1 MGSATTMFFEVEL
14 TAEAQRDGLIDLG
27 EVELRWLVPMS
38 DESKSQQVQM
48 VSSISRFG
56 DDAMLDLGSVLALA
70 ADRYS
75 WFGQDGLSEETMNLA
90 ADHLDEIAY
99 WFEAVPGDILNT
111 QAGDDFAKL
120 LFAMGAIAE
129 EYESEDP
136 GYSR

>member
-1 MGSATTMFFEVEL
+1 MFFEVEL
-14 TAEAQRDGLIDLG
+14 SDAAIRDGVVDLG
-27 EVELRWLVPMS
+27 EVELRWLTPMS
-38 DESKSQQVQM
+38 GESNRQQIQM
-48 VSSISRFG
+48 VSGISRVG
-56 DDAMLDLGSVLALA
+56 DDAMLDLGSVVALA

-99 WFEAVPGDILNT
+99 RFEELPTDILNT
-111 QAGDDFAKL
+111 QAGDDFARL
-120 LFAMGAIAE
+120 LVAMGAIAE